1 MALPRRDRRDRLN
14 EFFEDSH
21 GFYSMTRLA
30 FFLTTLTS
38 VFVVGWCT
46 VKGTPDDA
54 IGTVGVLQGIG
65 FVGKVAQ
72 KQVEEQGNSIE

>member
-1 MALPRRDRRDRLN
+1 MTTRRDRRNKLS
-14 EFFEDSH
+14 EFFEDSM
-21 GFYSMTRLA
+21 GIYSMTRLS

-38 VFVVGWCT
+38 IFVVGWCT

-54 IGTVGVLQGIG
+54 VGAVGVLQGIG

-72 KQVEEQGNSIE
+72 KQVEEAGNSVE